1 MNFQPELNYG
11 LISMFIFFAS
21 VVAIIYVY
29 IGYPLLA
36 YVISKLIPWPIRQ
49 AKITPSV
56 SVIIAAHNEEKDIAA
71 KIENTLALDYPGER
85 LEIIVASDCSSDRTD
100 EIVRRYSR
108 KRVILFR
115 QNERFGKTMAQH
127 KAVLVSSGDILV
139 FSDATTM
146 YQPNVIKKIVR
157 NFADP
162 TVGCVTGQLVY
173 SDQVSSAV
181 GQGCRSYWNYEKFIK
196 QCENGLGSLIGV
208 SGCLYSVRRTAQAK
222 LAKDMIDDFVIAT
235 EIHLQGLRSVY
246 EPEAISIED
255 TNNRSRD
262 EFRMRVRIIEQT
274 ISALH
279 RYQAILNPFKH
290 GMFAFQMISHKVL
303 RYTIPL
309 WLILAI
315 VSSAQ
320 LALSYSLF
328 RFVLAAELAFILLA
342 LAGYLFERMNI
353 KSGPLSLPFYFA
365 LVNVASVAAFLKFIK
380 GHNHVVWEPIRES
393 NLPSRSNNIV
403 SHAQSTARS

>member
-21 VVAIIYVY
+21 VVAIIYAY
-29 IGYPLLA
+29 IGYPLVA

-49 AKITPSV
+49 AKMTPSV

-196 QCENGLGSLIGV
+196 QCENGLGS
-208 SGCLYSVRRTAQAK
+208 
-222 LAKDMIDDFVIAT
+222 
-235 EIHLQGLRSVY
+235 
-246 EPEAISIED
+246 
-255 TNNRSRD
+255 
-262 EFRMRVRIIEQT
+262 
-274 ISALH
+274 
-279 RYQAILNPFKH
+279 
-290 GMFAFQMISHKVL
+290 
-303 RYTIPL
+303 
-309 WLILAI
+309 
-315 VSSAQ
+315 
-320 LALSYSLF
+320 
-328 RFVLAAELAFILLA
+328 
-342 LAGYLFERMNI
+342 
-353 KSGPLSLPFYFA
+353 
-365 LVNVASVAAFLKFIK
+365 
-380 GHNHVVWEPIRES
+380 
-393 NLPSRSNNIV
+393 
-403 SHAQSTARS
+403 